1 MGAVFLCAPAAW
13 NYPAEKFRWDNW
25 ITLSRSSASPG
36 YANNQ
41 RENLQLA
48 ASERKMSE
56 AIQTTEEQTKRTLE
70 LKEARQRAI
79 DAGLSP
85 AYSVIEAAHILNIG
99 ITNLYAERKAKR
111 LRVCNIGARSVVF
124 ADDLA
129 AYQALLKSEADAR
142 PVKSPQAA

>member
-1 MGAVFLCAPAAW
+1 
-13 NYPAEKFRWDNW
+13 
-25 ITLSRSSASPG
+25 
-36 YANNQ
+36 
-41 RENLQLA
+41 
-48 ASERKMSE
+48 MSE
-56 AIQTTEEQTKRTLE
+56 AIPTTEEQAARSAA
-70 LKEARQRAI
+70 LKEARQRAV

-99 ITNLYAERKAKR
+99 VTHLYAERKAKR

-142 PVKSPQAA
+142 PANPPKAAA